1 MMFLY
6 LPLSANVAPPVTFP
20 PPAPDV
26 PIILRKA
33 DNKYKPSVKLNY
45 CDLFSLNHIFNSK
58 YHKHHATMYSFLIL
72 FGTALIGPFYECT
85 LISFK

>member
-26 PIILRKA
+26 PMILRKA

-45 CDLFSLNHIFNSK
+45 CDLFSLNYILNSK
-58 YHKHHATMYSFLIL
+58 YHQPNIMEICINFSLYLELH
-72 FGTALIGPFYECT
+72 
-85 LISFK
+85 